1 MLELLVIENVN
12 TGTALELLPLF
23 IAGGV
28 LIAAAIF
35 GVVLSVISK
44 KNKEKK
50 KAQKKEA
57 KLAEAKA
64 QQEEEND

>member
-23 IAGGV
+23 ITGGV

-64 QQEEEND
+64 KQDEEND

>member
-1 MLELLVIENVN
+1 MLELLIIENVN

-35 GVVLSVISK
+35 GVVISVISK
-44 KNKEKK
+44 KNKQKK

-57 KLAEAKA
+57 KLAEAQKN
-64 QQEEEND
+64 EESDQD